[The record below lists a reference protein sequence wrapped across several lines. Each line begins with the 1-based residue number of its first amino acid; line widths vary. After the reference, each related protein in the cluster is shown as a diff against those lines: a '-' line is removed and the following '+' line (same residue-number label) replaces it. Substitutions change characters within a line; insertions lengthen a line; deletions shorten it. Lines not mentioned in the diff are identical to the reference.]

1 MRPKLINGKYVYTK
15 NTWGLLDKEGKPIV
29 NENGDLIVFNS
40 KEDALKY
47 IEENNIINATVR

>member
-29 NENGDLIVFNS
+29 NENGDLITFSN
-40 KEDALKY
+40 KEEAEIFLK
-47 IEENNIINATVR
+47 ENNIIGSVR